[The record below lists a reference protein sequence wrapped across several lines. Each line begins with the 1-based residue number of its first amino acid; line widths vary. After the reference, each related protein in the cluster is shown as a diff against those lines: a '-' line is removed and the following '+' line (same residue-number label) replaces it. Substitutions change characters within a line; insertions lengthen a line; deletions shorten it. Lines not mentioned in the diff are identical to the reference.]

1 MHTLLSRQLDRYC
14 PASGDTDLQGLSA
27 AVDAS
32 YAGFECQLTQAGK
45 MAALGQIT
53 AGVAHEIN
61 NPLGYVSSNLD
72 TLQEYLER
80 LLPQGGDDDAQL
92 RRDVAALLQ
101 ESRDGMRRV
110 RQMVQELLDYAHGGE
125 AEQQWAWTDLHRG
138 LDATLNMMRSELKYR
153 AEIVKD
159 YGELPPVH
167 CLPSQLSQVMMNLLA
182 NAAHALG
189 PRRGR
194 ITLQTGTGND
204 GGEAWFAVGDS
215 GGGIAPEHLPQLFE
229 PFFTT
234 KPMGQGTG
242 LGLSLAQQIVH
253 RHGGRIEVSTELGKG
268 STFRVV
274 LPLRRDDNSSGLRA
288 A

>member
-1 MHTLLSRQLDRYC
+1 MHALLSRQLERYC
-14 PASGDTDLQGLSA
+14 PASGDTDLPGLSA

-32 YAGFECQLTQAGK
+32 YAGFERQLAQAGK
-45 MAALGQIT
+45 MAALGQIA
-53 AGVAHEIN
+53 AGVAHELN
-61 NPLGYVSSNLD
+61 NPLGYVDSNLD

-80 LLPQGGDDDAQL
+80 PLPQDGGDAAQL
-92 RRDVAALLQ
+92 RQDVAALLH
-101 ESRDGMRRV
+101 ESRDGVRHMRQVV
-110 RQMVQELLDYAHGGE
+110 RELLDYAHGGQ
-125 AEQQWAWTDLHRG
+125 AEQQWAWTDLHRS
-138 LDATLNMMRSELKYR
+138 LDAALNMMRSELKYR

-167 CLPSQLSQVMMNLLA
+167 CLPSQLSQVMMNLLT
-182 NAAHALG
+182 NAVHALG

-194 ITLQTGTGND
+194 ITLRTGAGD
-204 GGEAWFAVGDS
+204 GEAWFVVGDS
-215 GGGIAPEHLPQLFE
+215 GGGIAPEHLPHLFE

-253 RHGGRIEVSTELGKG
+253 RHGGRIEVSTEPGKG

-274 LPLRRDDNSSGLRA
+274 LPLRHDGRQCA

>member
-1 MHTLLSRQLDRYC
+1 MHTLLSRQLERYC

-32 YAGFECQLTQAGK
+32 YAGFERQLAQAGK
-45 MAALGQIT
+45 MAALGQIA

-61 NPLGYVSSNLD
+61 NPLGYVGSNLD

-80 LLPQGGDDDAQL
+80 LLPQDGDDAAQL
-92 RRDVAALLQ
+92 RQDVAALLH
-101 ESRDGMRRV
+101 ESRDGMRRM

-125 AEQQWAWTDLHRG
+125 AEQQWAWTDLQRS
-138 LDATLNMMRSELKYR
+138 LDATLNMMRNALKYR

-159 YGELPPVH
+159 YGAVPPVH

-194 ITLQTGTGND
+194 ITLQTGTD
-204 GGEAWFAVGDS
+204 GDGEAWFAVGDS
-215 GGGIAPEHLPQLFE
+215 GAGIVPEHLAQLFE

-274 LPLRRDDNSSGLRA
+274 LPLRHDGRQYA